1 MLANRMEVRPR
12 HLEREHKYMKQTFD
26 YLENVAFAATVCN
39 KEGIVLYQNAIAR
52 QRDGEVIGKNLYNC
66 HSPKTGEKIRMIMET
81 GMNNS
86 YEVIHHGKHYFV
98 HHTPWF
104 EEPGGELSGLIEL
117 DIEIPDTHPTF
128 NRDKQ

>member
-1 MLANRMEVRPR
+1 
-12 HLEREHKYMKQTFD
+12 MKQSFD
-26 YLENVAFAATVCN
+26 YLENVAFAATVCD
-39 KEGIVLYQNAIAR
+39 KEGLVLYQNAVAR
-52 QRDGEVIGKNLYNC
+52 HRDGEVIGRNLYNC
-66 HSPKTGEKIRMIMET
+66 HSPKSGEKIRMMMET
-81 GMNNS
+81 GMSNS

-128 NRDKQ
+128 NRDKE